1 MVKKYDFKGLF
12 AEAEKSLAYWVE
24 GAVLDFTSDML
35 KAMET
40 QGVSRSE
47 LARRIDASPA
57 YITKILRG
65 STNFT
70 LESMVKVAMA
80 LDCEFKPHLQ
90 PKKSSVQAPASVG
103 NQFVPWMNKE
113 GSLLFSSSI
122 ASLSYTATT
131 PECANQEAEDDSL
144 AAVA

>member
-1 MVKKYDFKGLF
+1 MVKKYDFKSLF

-57 YITKILRG
+57 YVTKILRG

-80 LDCEFKPHLQ
+80 LDCEFKPHLKLKATAKRSNVMVEDEFK
-90 PKKSSVQAPASVG
+90 PWTF
-103 NQFVPWMNKE
+103 NQ
-113 GSLLFSSSI
+113 GSFLLSTSI
-122 ASLSYTATT
+122 VSINNAAM
-131 PECANQEAEDDSL
+131 PPICANQEVEDDSL